1 MPILT
6 YISDIPLFTTKT
18 EALRYGAKTTPKM
31 LGYHTHV
38 HEGIT
43 GYMAG
48 YFHPSPVQRSISQQE
63 TRPSYNNYLSDVL
76 SAVNSIEEEIIV
88 LEREKEDAEYVVNYE
103 DEKDKDRFEKIN
115 KDRIETIKQSLEYLL
130 GEKSRIK
137 DIEYLVQQLS
147 SSEFEELLDKKEI
160 DLNIK
165 QKTESTVQ
173 VVNQIAASAEPVE
186 QSESE
191 TIVEEVVEQQAEQIQ
206 EQIEEQKELTDKLRK
221 EQFEQ
226 KVKEDTAKI
235 TASKEK
241 LSEEQLKLERERLRK
256 MQELEKARLS
266 SSGGGGGGY

>member
-38 HEGIT
+38 HEGVT

-48 YFHPSPVQRSISQQE
+48 YFHPSPIEKSTSQQE

-76 SAVNSIEEEIIV
+76 LAVNSIEEEIIV
-88 LEREKEDAEYVVNYE
+88 LERDKEEAEYVVDYE
-103 DEKDKDRFEKIN
+103 TEKDRDRFDKII
-115 KDRIETIKQSLEYLL
+115 KDRIETIKQSLEYLFD
-130 GEKSRIK
+130 EKGRIK

-147 SSEFEELLDKKEI
+147 SSEFKELLDKKEI

-173 VVNQIAASAEPVE
+173 AVNQIAVSAEPIK
-186 QSESE
+186 QDDSE

-206 EQIEEQKELTDKLRK
+206 EQILANQRKLAARLRK
-221 EQFEQ
+221 EQFEK
-226 KVKEDTAKI
+226 KVKEDIAKI
-235 TASKEK
+235 SSDQK
-241 LSEEQLKLERERLRK
+241 LSEEDLKREQERLKKLQELERELR
-256 MQELEKARLS
+256 AS
-266 SSGGGGGGY
+266 SSGGGGY